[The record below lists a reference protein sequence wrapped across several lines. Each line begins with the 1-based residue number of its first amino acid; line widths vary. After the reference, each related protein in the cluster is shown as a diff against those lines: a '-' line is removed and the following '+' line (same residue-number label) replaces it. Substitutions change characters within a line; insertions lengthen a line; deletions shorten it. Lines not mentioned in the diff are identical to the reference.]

1 MLRPMTQTLRTS
13 VSLSSRQTRV
23 SSIDVVRGLAIVLM
37 ALDHVRDLWHT
48 TALAQDPLS
57 MDTTT
62 PALFLTRWVTHF
74 CAPTFVFLAGTSA
87 YLSLH
92 RDGDFGRAQRF
103 LLSRGVWLMVLE
115 VTVISFGIWFDIFF
129 RTTMFQVIFAI
140 GFGFVVLAAVLR
152 LPARAIGGIGLAI
165 ILLHNLLPQV
175 GPAEGMLGKFFYS
188 LLFRQGFFPA
198 TEHFAFL
205 VAYPLVP
212 WLGMLLLGFGFGPVF
227 RKTALKRQ
235 QLLAISAAVALGV
248 FAVLRM
254 VQVYGDP
261 SPWAAQKTAVFTVLS
276 FLNVTKYPPSLLYAA
291 LFLGL
296 MFLAL
301 VLLERA
307 QNTVARFFSIYGRVP
322 LFFYLA
328 HWYLIHAGML
338 LLMFGQG
345 LSWEQLPFGTLEFG
359 RPKVGVGVELP
370 YVYLVWILVV
380 LVIYPACRWYSRYK
394 AAHPEKK
401 WLSYL

>member
-1 MLRPMTQTLRTS
+1 MLRTEASTPLAQA
-13 VSLSSRQTRV
+13 RQTRV
-23 SSIDVVRGLAIVLM
+23 SSIDVVRGLAIVIM

-48 TALAQDPLS
+48 TSLAQDPLS
-57 MDTTT
+57 FDTTT
-62 PALFLTRWVTHF
+62 LALFLTRWVTHF

-92 RDGDFGRAQRF
+92 RDGNYGRAQRF

-115 VTVISFGIWFDIFF
+115 VTIISFGIWFDIFF

-140 GFGFVVLAAVLR
+140 GFGFVVLAALLR
-152 LPARAIGGIGLAI
+152 LPAKVIGGIGLAI

-175 GPAEGMLGKFFYS
+175 GPAEGMAGKFAYS

-198 TEHFAFL
+198 TEHFSFL
-205 VAYPLVP
+205 VAYPVIP
-212 WLGMLLLGFGFGPVF
+212 WLGILLLGFGFGPVF
-227 RKTALKRQ
+227 RKTEPERRK
-235 QLLAISAAVALGV
+235 LLWLSAAVALGV
-248 FAVLRM
+248 FAVLRY

-261 SPWAAQKTAVFTVLS
+261 NPWAVQKTAVFTVLS

-307 QNTVARFFSIYGRVP
+307 QNGFARFLTVYGRVP

-328 HWYLIHAGML
+328 HWYLIHTGML
-338 LLMFGQG
+338 LLMFWQG
-345 LSWEQLPFGTLEFG
+345 LTWQQLPFGTLEFG

-370 YVYLVWILVV
+370 YVYLVWVAVV
-380 LVIYPACRWYSRYK
+380 LVLYPACRWYSRYK
-394 AAHPEKK
+394 AAHAEKK

>member
-1 MLRPMTQTLRTS
+1 MLRTEASTPLAQA
-13 VSLSSRQTRV
+13 RQTRV

-48 TALAQDPLS
+48 TSLAQDPLS
-57 MDTTT
+57 FDTTT

-92 RDGDFGRAQRF
+92 RDGDYGRAQRF

-140 GFGFVVLAAVLR
+140 GFGFVVLAALLR
-152 LPARAIGGIGLAI
+152 LPARVIGGIGLAI
-165 ILLHNLLPQV
+165 LLLHNLLPQV
-175 GPAEGMLGKFFYS
+175 GPAEGMAGKFAYS
-188 LLFRQGFFPA
+188 FLFRQGFFPA

-205 VAYPLVP
+205 VAYPVIP
-212 WLGMLLLGFGFGPVF
+212 WLGILLLGFGFGPVF
-227 RKTALKRQ
+227 RKMAPERRK
-235 QLLAISAAVALGV
+235 LLWISAAVALGL
-248 FAVLRM
+248 FAVLRL

-261 SPWAAQKTAVFTVLS
+261 SPWAVQKTALFTFLS

-291 LFLGL
+291 MFLGL

-307 QNTVARFFSIYGRVP
+307 QNGMARFFTTYGRVP

-328 HWYLIHAGML
+328 HWYLIHTGML
-338 LLMFGQG
+338 GLMFWQG
-345 LSWEQLPFGTLEFG
+345 LTWQQLPFGTLEFG

-370 YVYLVWILVV
+370 YVYLVWIVV
-380 LVIYPACRWYSRYK
+380 VMVLYPACRWYSRYK
-394 AAHPEKK
+394 AAHPQNR